1 MPSLPQLPI
10 GSTLLGEVILVIMIV
25 VVLFIIFKLG
35 KSILHLLFGII
46 ANSILGVIAIL
57 LLDYFLNFG
66 IPIAWATMVP
76 TALFG
81 LPSVGTLVILRFFG
95 IPL

>member
-1 MPSLPQLPI
+1 MVSIPPPF
-10 GSTLLGEVILVIMIV
+10 GNTLLGEAVLVILIA

-35 KSILHLLFGII
+35 KSILKIIFGII
-46 ANSILGVIAIL
+46 ANSILGIIAIFAL
-57 LLDYFLNFG
+57 NYFLGIG
-66 IPIAWATMVP
+66 IPIEFTTMLP

-81 LPSVGTLVILRFFG
+81 LPAVGTLVILRFFG